1 VKSWCPPL
9 GRRAPRPLPCTWH
22 DTASASCTLCL
33 SLVFMC
39 TCYMPRLPG
48 CLVARY
54 DEYSYLHS
62 PPLRPP
68 PCTPRRPT
76 GACSRSASSAVG
88 PFGAL
93 SRGAVGQVAKH
104 RVQAL
109 AVTARS
115 PPIPCSA
122 DLNSA
127 PIGAS
132 ACSSVH
138 CRSCQPAAASA
149 PAPPR

>member
-1 VKSWCPPL
+1 
-9 GRRAPRPLPCTWH
+9 
-22 DTASASCTLCL
+22 
-33 SLVFMC
+33 MC
-39 TCYMPRLPG
+39 KYYMPRLPG

-54 DEYSYLHS
+54 DEYSYMHS

-76 GACSRSASSAVG
+76 GAYSRSASSAAG
-88 PFGAL
+88 SFGAL

-104 RVQAL
+104 RFKAL

-115 PPIPCSA
+115 PPIPYSA

-132 ACSSVH
+132 ACLSAH
-138 CRSCQPAAASA
+138 CYSCQPAAA
-149 PAPPR
+149 